1 MRITILDLGIN
12 NISSVKLGFSRNL
25 QSSDEISVIQNGA
38 ELAGHVSDLLVLP
51 GLGNFSAGMRAIN
64 DRRFQ
69 ALIQEH
75 LALDKKLVGICLG
88 MQLLGSMSEEAP
100 GVQGLDLISGS
111 IKKLPTEPREK
122 IPHVGW
128 ASLKNVDNQITHEF
142 NDLDG
147 DFYFVHSY
155 YFRPENLAE
164 IITKTEFG
172 SSHFPSIV
180 GKKNVL
186 GIQFHPEKSGIRGRR
201 FIDRIINWGRHED

>member
-25 QSSDEISVIQNGA
+25 QSSDEINAIQNGA
-38 ELAGHVSDLLVLP
+38 ELAGHVSDLLILP
-51 GLGNFSAGMRAIN
+51 GLGNFSAGMRALN
-64 DRRFQ
+64 DRQFHP
-69 ALIQEH
+69 LIQEH
-75 LALDKKLVGICLG
+75 LANDKKLVGICLG

-100 GVQGLDLISGS
+100 GVQGLDLILGS

-122 IPHVGW
+122 IPHVSW
-128 ASLKNVDNQITHEF
+128 ASLKNVDNQITPEF

-155 YFRPENLAE
+155 YFSPENLTE
-164 IITKTEFG
+164 IITNTEFG

-180 GKKNVL
+180 GNKNVL

-201 FIDRIINWGRHED
+201 FIDRIINWGRNED